1 MSKFV
6 KIDEVKH
13 LEDKPDD
20 IKYYLFN
27 VDDPA
32 IIEPFVKIE
41 HKDHK
46 QLYKENPS
54 LIKPRYI
61 YRKFNI
67 DIPTLRKAYHEF
79 IQSSIELNS
88 ALNDRKFSFAFKS
101 GYASANAII
110 LHIFYTFIIK

>member
-1 MSKFV
+1 MAVSDHKC
-6 KIDEVKH
+6 
-13 LEDKPDD
+13 LACGAP
-20 IKYYLFN
+20 LNFN
-27 VDDPA
+27 PKSQSW
-32 IIEPFVKIE
+32 ICEYCGTEFKIE